1 MRIAFHVRRSA
12 RDCGRPAAG
21 PGGHGGCGVRAG
33 ECDHRDA
40 HGRRGPQ
47 HDGRRSSRGPGI
59 APDPA
64 SSCEPF
70 RQVGGAIGV
79 ALLGGIYLNAYV
91 AKLHLPPGL
100 PAPGAGGGDGGNGR
114 LRAT

>member
-1 MRIAFHVRRSA
+1 M
-12 RDCGRPAAG
+12 
-21 PGGHGGCGVRAG
+21 
-33 ECDHRDA
+33 
-40 HGRRGPQ
+40 
-47 HDGRRSSRGPGI
+47 
-59 APDPA
+59 A
-64 SSCEPF
+64 STF